1 MSMNTSILPCILTVK
16 DVLLL
21 PDTIVECFTSVTTKD
36 LENYLE
42 SFMKRAESSGDQYDK
57 EAAAKIKKAYVK
69 YYELVDKI
77 NSDEMND
84 TIQLVANTNLIDISY
99 NTGQAV
105 LDNMLDKFNAVL
117 DGERKIIRLDEDN
130 FKATTSKMME
140 LAYNTGDEEV
150 IKATA
155 KIVKNMSG
163 MSSIFING
171 NGNAVRSSRLTS
183 ALKFKDKIITLSNA
197 IRDVTALKQQGI
209 GDVSPRT
216 WRCF

>member
-1 MSMNTSILPCILTVK
+1 MSMNSSILPCILTVK
-16 DVLLL
+16 DILLL

-42 SFMKRAESSGDQYDK
+42 SFIKRAESSGDQYDK
-57 EAAAKIKKAYVK
+57 EAAAKIRKAYVQ
-69 YYELVDKI
+69 YYELVNKI

-99 NTGQAV
+99 NTEQAV
-105 LDNMLDKFNAVL
+105 LDSMLERFNAVL
-117 DGERKIIRLDEDN
+117 DGEKKIIRLDEDN

-140 LAYNTGDEEV
+140 LAYNTGDEEI
-150 IKATA
+150 IKTMA
-155 KIVKNMSG
+155 KVVKSMSN
-163 MSSIFING
+163 MSSIFINKSDS
-171 NGNAVRSSRLTS
+171 AVRSSRLTS
-183 ALKFKDKIITLSNA
+183 ALKFKEKIITLSNA
-197 IRDVTALKQQGI
+197 IRDVTALKQQGV